1 MIAQTIIGMNR
12 LMQDMFTKEFH
23 RKHVTLVPEIADA
36 LKVWAGTDRVYILTN
51 VSFSTKNVSVEVQ
64 DTQDSKRVFWV
75 KLDEV
80 ILVEQSKP
88 D

>member
-12 LMQDMFTKEFH
+12 LMQDMFTKEYH
-23 RKHVTLVPEIADA
+23 RKHVTLVPDIAEL
-36 LKVWAGTDRVYILTN
+36 LKAWAGEDREYTIQK
-51 VSFSTKNVSVEVQ
+51 VSFGTDKVGVEVQ
-64 DTQDSKRVFWV
+64 DTQDSARTFWV

-80 ILVEQSKP
+80 ILVEQPKS